1 MGISHEII
9 DGIAEIVVDGPP
21 VNAIPV
27 NGWFELAELIT
38 AVGNDPDT
46 RVLILRADGRGF
58 NAGVDIKEMQRTE
71 GFDALLGANRGCWES
86 FKAVYECKVPVITA
100 VHGYCVGGGIGLAG
114 LQQTG
119 RRSGNS

>member
-1 MGISHEII
+1 MSWAFHTKSLMESPKSSWII
-9 DGIAEIVVDGPP
+9 RP
-21 VNAIPV
+21 VR
-27 NGWFELAELIT
+27 GWFELAELIT